1 LNVHFIN
8 RRSAVIL
15 VIVTAETSQVPP
27 GVDPTKPSPARMYD
41 YVLGGKHHL
50 PVDREAVDRIRANT
64 PDLEDAAWVNRG
76 FHRRAAR
83 WMAAD
88 RGIRQFIDIGSGLP
102 TEGSTHGVVQSIA
115 PDACVA
121 YVDNDPMV
129 SAYAGELLAP
139 DGTTI
144 VITADLREA
153 DAVLEKLATL
163 IDFDQPA
170 GLMMTAVLHFVEEE
184 SDPWALVARYV
195 DALAPDSYLALSHA
209 TYDRLPTR
217 LVQAAT
223 EVYSGATQN
232 MHPRSRAEVERFFT
246 GLELVPP
253 YDGAEP
259 GVVHVGLW
267 GAEDPEMADS
277 DGSHWWYGGVARKP
291 GREAEPS

>member
-1 LNVHFIN
+1 M
-8 RRSAVIL
+8 
-15 VIVTAETSQVPP
+15 IVTAETWQVPP

-102 TEGSTHGVVQSIA
+102 TEGNTHGVVQSIA

-129 SAYAGELLAP
+129 SAYAAELLAP

-153 DAVLEKLATL
+153 DAVLDKLATL
-163 IDFDQPA
+163 IDFGQPA

-232 MHPRSRAEVERFFT
+232 MHPRSRAQVERFFT

-277 DGSHWWYGGVARKP
+277 DGSHWWYGGVARV
-291 GREAEPS
+291 PSRGSDPS

>member
-1 LNVHFIN
+1 
-8 RRSAVIL
+8 
-15 VIVTAETSQVPP
+15 
-27 GVDPTKPSPARMYD
+27 
-41 YVLGGKHHL
+41 
-50 PVDREAVDRIRANT
+50 
-64 PDLEDAAWVNRG
+64 
-76 FHRRAAR
+76 
-83 WMAAD
+83 MAAD

-102 TEGSTHGVVQSIA
+102 TVGSTHGVVQSIA

-163 IDFDQPA
+163 IDFDRPA

-291 GREAEPS
+291 GREPEPS